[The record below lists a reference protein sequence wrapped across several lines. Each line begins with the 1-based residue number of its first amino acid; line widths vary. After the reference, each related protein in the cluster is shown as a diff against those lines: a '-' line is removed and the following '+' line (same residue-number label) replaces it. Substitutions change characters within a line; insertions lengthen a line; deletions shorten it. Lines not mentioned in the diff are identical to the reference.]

1 MIETVR
7 NAGRVVALFCLAA
20 LAVLGIVQV
29 YSGEPY
35 HTVERILAAVLII
48 TLIVLAFLLAVEV
61 WRWRRP
67 KR

>member
-35 HTVERILAAVLII
+35 HAVERILAAVLIM
-48 TLIVLAFLLAVEV
+48 TLIVLAFLLVLEV
-61 WRWRRP
+61 WNLRRP
-67 KR
+67 K

>member
-7 NAGRVVALFCLAA
+7 KAGRVVALFCLAA
-20 LAVLGIVQV
+20 LAVLAIVQV

-35 HTVERILAAVLII
+35 HTIERSLAAVLII

>member
-7 NAGRVVALFCLAA
+7 KAGRMAALFCLAA
-20 LAVLGIVQV
+20 LAVLAIVQM
-29 YSGEPY
+29 YSGKPY
-35 HTVERILAAVLII
+35 HTVEWILAAVLII

>member
-7 NAGRVVALFCLAA
+7 KAGRVVALFCLAA
-20 LAVLGIVQV
+20 LAVLAIVQM

-35 HTVERILAAVLII
+35 PTVEWILAAVLIS
-48 TLIVLAFLLAVEV
+48 TLIILASLLAVEV

-67 KR
+67 KG